1 MAPQA
6 RAASVKAERLLPL
19 IGSRPPDFGVV
30 CRPLMPYAASS
41 DPNPVEAPPQAPG
54 TGAFVALVAVSRLLA
69 VDPEDGLER
78 VTEALVREARAC
90 FGASRVLLA
99 EPVAGRR
106 LRVLAGDPAP
116 GLGHEVRLDDWP
128 GLSDLLDRPVRLMRL
143 DGSRA
148 AEARALLA
156 GNPPGPALLMLLR
169 ERERDTILVLGG
181 LDADHREADP
191 DVAAAFADAGAAAL
205 ARVHAVEEHERQV
218 AQQQALTR
226 AATTLN
232 ETLDLDTVL
241 ARICHEAATILDAE
255 IASVYR
261 GSSTEP
267 QAIAATYGLPP
278 EMVGFTLPVGGGLA
292 GKVALQGRAMLTN
305 DYQRIAGLADSSPFG
320 SFLHAMAAPMRW
332 DGELRGVLSIGY
344 TRPHRLGQDELQ
356 LLETFA
362 ELAAVACANASAHA
376 GLALAAR
383 TDGLTGCLNHAAL
396 HDSLAKEIERS
407 LRHES
412 TPLALVLVDLDHFK
426 QVNEAHGHLVGDEV
440 LRRAGHALR
449 SSLRPYDVAARY
461 GGDEF
466 ALVITETGEEEA
478 CEVARRA
485 LERLAH
491 GIGELMTPGGTAGT
505 AGVAAWAPGLSATEL
520 VARADRALL
529 HAKQEG
535 SRGEAFAFSQVPAH
549 FRPGRFARHD
559 RHLPDP
565 PPMAAPERDFPAR
578 QLDDRLRKRTRQLAA
593 ANALGARLAAM
604 TDVDEIL
611 DAAVDELHRAFGYF
625 CVAMIRLR
633 ADEMVEAAALRGAPF
648 LRLLE
653 RSWSQPRDQGLI
665 GRCLRDR
672 RPVLVPDVTA
682 DPEYVA
688 PPETSVVRAEL
699 VVPLWV
705 GEELWGAIN
714 CEDATAG
721 AFDEEDLLLLQTVA
735 DQVGAAMRSAQL
747 YQRLE
752 QAYLGTAEALAAALE
767 AKDAYTAAHARSIV
781 EQAEAVGRLLGMSED
796 ALRDLRFAAIFHDI
810 GKIAVPESILN
821 KPGPLN
827 GEERRMMEQ
836 HTVVG
841 EQILAPVE
849 FLKNV
854 RRLVRH
860 EHERWDGRGYPD
872 GLAGAAIPLG
882 ARIILACDAFHA
894 MTSDRPY
901 RRAMSVAQAIAE
913 LRRHAGTQFDPDVVD
928 ALLQLLEDP
937 HQPHPPAA

>member
-1 MAPQA
+1 
-6 RAASVKAERLLPL
+6 LPA
-19 IGSRPPDFGVV
+19 GS
-30 CRPLMPYAASS
+30 
-41 DPNPVEAPPQAPG
+41 
-54 TGAFVALVAVSRLLA
+54 GAFVALLSVSRLLA
-69 VDPEDGLER
+69 AAPEEGLGH
-78 VTEALVREARAC
+78 VADALVREARTC
-90 FGASRVLLA
+90 FGASAVLLA
-99 EPVAGRR
+99 EPFADRR

-116 GLGHEVRLDDWP
+116 DLGIHFDLESRP
-128 GLSDLLDRPVRLMRL
+128 GVSELLDRHVRLTRL
-143 DGSRA
+143 DGPRA
-148 AEARALLA
+148 AEVRALLS
-156 GNPPGPALLMLLR
+156 GNPSGPVLLMLLR
-169 ERERDTILVLGG
+169 ERERERDTVLVLGG
-181 LDADHREADP
+181 LDAGHRDVDP

-205 ARVHAVEEHERQV
+205 ARVHAIEEHRQQV

-232 ETLDLDTVL
+232 ASLDLDTVL
-241 ARICHEAATILDAE
+241 ARICQEAATILDAD

-261 GSSTEP
+261 GSSAEP

-278 EMVGFTLPVGGGLA
+278 ETVGYTLPLGGGLA
-292 GKVALQGRAMLTN
+292 GKVAVQGRAMLTN
-305 DYQRIAGLADSSPFG
+305 DYQRIANLPAESPLAHFH
-320 SFLHAMAAPMRW
+320 HAMAAPMRW

-344 TRPHRLGQDELQ
+344 TRPRRLGQDDLR

-407 LRHES
+407 IRHES
-412 TPLALVLVDLDHFK
+412 APLSLVLVDLDHFK

-449 SSLRPYDVAARY
+449 HSLRPYDTAARY

-466 ALVITETGEEEA
+466 ALVVAETGETDAAEI
-478 CEVARRA
+478 ARRA
-485 LERLAH
+485 LERLAE
-491 GIGELMTPGGTAGT
+491 GIGELLPPGGTAGT
-505 AGVAAWAPGLSATEL
+505 AGVAEWSPGVTAVEL

-535 SRGEAFAFSQVPAH
+535 HRGTAFPFSRVPDH
-549 FRPGRFARHD
+549 FRPGRFVRHD
-559 RHLPDP
+559 RGLPEP
-565 PPMAAPERDFPAR
+565 PPMVQLDREFPAT

-604 TDVDEIL
+604 TEVDQIL

-633 ADEMVEAAALRGAPF
+633 DDGMVDAAALRGAPF

-653 RSWSQPRDQGLI
+653 RSWEQPREVGII
-665 GRCLRDR
+665 GRCLRER
-672 RPVLVPDVTA
+672 RPVLVADVTA
-682 DPEYVA
+682 EPEYIG
-688 PPETSVVRAEL
+688 PPETADVLSEL
-699 VVPLWV
+699 VVPLWL
-705 GEELWGAIN
+705 GDQLWGAIN
-714 CEDATAG
+714 VEEKERD

-747 YQRLE
+747 YERLE
-752 QAYLGTAEALAAALE
+752 RAYLGTAEALAAALE
-767 AKDAYTAAHARSIV
+767 AKDAYTAEHARSIV
-781 EQAEAVGRLLGMSED
+781 EQAEAVGRRLGMDEA
-796 ALRDLRFAAIFHDI
+796 ALRDLRFAAVFHDI
-810 GKIAVPESILN
+810 GKIAIPESILN
-821 KPGPLN
+821 KPGPLDDP
-827 GEERRMMEQ
+827 ERAVMER

-849 FLKNV
+849 FLENV

-872 GLAGAAIPLG
+872 GLAGSDIPLG
-882 ARIILACDAFHA
+882 ARVILVCDALHA

-901 RRAMSVAQAIAE
+901 RRAMSETAAIEE
-913 LRRHAGTQFDPDVVD
+913 LRRHAGTQFDPTVVD
-928 ALLQLLEDP
+928 ALLGLLEVDP
-937 HQPHPPAA
+937 DTRQASAA

>member
-1 MAPQA
+1 MTAPI
-6 RAASVKAERLLPL
+6 RTST
-19 IGSRPPDFGVV
+19 
-30 CRPLMPYAASS
+30 
-41 DPNPVEAPPQAPG
+41 DPFFAGGATPVD

-69 VDPEDGLER
+69 VPPEDGEQR
-78 VTEALVREARAC
+78 VAEALVREARTC
-90 FGASRVLLA
+90 FGAGSVLLA
-99 EPVAGRR
+99 EPHAGRR
-106 LRVLAGDPAP
+106 LRVLASDPAQELERIVELDDRP
-116 GLGHEVRLDDWP
+116 GLA
-128 GLSDLLDRPVRLMRL
+128 DLLDRRVRLMRL

-148 AEARALLA
+148 AEVASLLD
-156 GNPPGPALLMLLR
+156 GPPSGPVLLMLLR
-169 ERERDTILVLGG
+169 EGERDTLLVLAG
-181 LDADHREADP
+181 LDADREVEP
-191 DVAAAFADAGAAAL
+191 DVAGAFADAGAAAL
-205 ARVHAVEEHERQV
+205 ARVHALEEHARQV
-218 AQQQALTR
+218 AQQAALTR

-232 ETLDLDTVL
+232 ESLDLDTVL
-241 ARICHEAATILDAE
+241 ARICQEAATILDAE

-267 QAIAATYGLPP
+267 QSIAATYGLPP
-278 EMVGFTLPVGGGLA
+278 ETVGYTLPVGAGLA
-292 GKVALQGRAMLTN
+292 GKVAVQGRAMLTN
-305 DYQRIAGLADSSPFG
+305 DYQRIAGLPAGSPF
-320 SFLHAMAAPMRW
+320 SPFAHAMAAPMRW

-344 TRPHRLGQDELQ
+344 MRPHRLGQDDLH

-407 LRHES
+407 LRHDS
-412 TPLALVLVDLDHFK
+412 APLSLVLVDLDHFK

-449 SSLRPYDVAARY
+449 HSLRPYDIAARY

-466 ALVITETGEEEA
+466 ALVVTETGEDAA
-478 CEVARRA
+478 CEIARRA
-485 LERLAH
+485 LDRLTD
-491 GIGELMTPGGTAGT
+491 GIGELLPAGATAGT
-505 AGVAAWAPGLSATEL
+505 AGVAEWGPGVTVTEL

-535 SRGEAFAFSQVPAH
+535 SRGRAFAFSHVPDH

-559 RHLPDP
+559 RHLPEP
-565 PPMAAPERDFPAR
+565 PPMVTAEQFPAR
-578 QLDDRLRKRTRQLAA
+578 QPDDRLRKRTRQLAA

-604 TDVDEIL
+604 TDVDQIL

-633 ADEMVEAAALRGAPF
+633 GDDMVEAATLRGAPF

-653 RSWSQPRDQGLI
+653 RRWKQPRDAGLI
-665 GRCLRDR
+665 GRCLRER
-672 RPVLVPDVTA
+672 RPVLARDVTA
-682 DPEYVA
+682 EPEYVG
-688 PPETSVVRAEL
+688 PPETTDVRSEL

-714 CEDATAG
+714 VEEREPG

-747 YQRLE
+747 YERLE
-752 QAYLGTAEALAAALE
+752 RAYLGTAEALAAALE
-767 AKDAYTAAHARSIV
+767 AKDAYTAAHGRSIV
-781 EQAEAVGRLLGMSED
+781 EQAEAVGRRLGMRDD
-796 ALRDLRFAAIFHDI
+796 ALRDLRFAAVFHDI
-810 GKIAVPESILN
+810 GKIAVPEAILN
-821 KPGPLN
+821 KPGPLDDA
-827 GEERRMMEQ
+827 ERQVMER
-836 HTVVG
+836 HTIVG

-849 FLKNV
+849 FLENV

-872 GLAGAAIPLG
+872 GLAGPAIPLG
-882 ARIILACDAFHA
+882 ARVILACDAYHA

-901 RRAMSVAQAIAE
+901 RRAMTTAQAVGE

-928 ALLQLLEDP
+928 VLLDVLASDE
-937 HQPHPPAA
+937 PAPASAA

>member
-1 MAPQA
+1 
-6 RAASVKAERLLPL
+6 
-19 IGSRPPDFGVV
+19 
-30 CRPLMPYAASS
+30 
-41 DPNPVEAPPQAPG
+41 
-54 TGAFVALVAVSRLLA
+54 VALVAVSRLLA
-69 VDPEDGLER
+69 VDPEDGLEQ
-78 VTEALVREARAC
+78 VVGALVREARTC

-99 EPVAGRR
+99 EPEPGRR
-106 LRVLAGDPAP
+106 LKVIGGDPAP
-116 GLGHEVRLDDWP
+116 GLESEIDLKERP
-128 GLSDLLDRPVRLMRL
+128 GLSDLLDRRVRLVRL
-143 DGSRA
+143 EGARA
-148 AEARALLA
+148 AEIRPLLE
-156 GNPPGPALLMLLR
+156 GNPAGPALLILLR
-169 ERERDTILVLGG
+169 DRDRDTILVLAGI
-181 LDADHREADP
+181 DEDHQEIDH
-191 DVAAAFADAGAAAL
+191 DVAAAFADAAAAAL
-205 ARVHAVEEHERQV
+205 ARVHAVEEHARQV
-218 AQQQALTR
+218 AQQKALTR

-232 ETLDLDTVL
+232 ESLDLDTVL
-241 ARICHEAATILDAE
+241 TRICHEAATILDAE

-261 GSSTEP
+261 GASTEP
-267 QAIAATYGLPP
+267 QSIAANYGLPP
-278 EMVGFTLPVGGGLA
+278 EAVGYTLPVGGGLA

-305 DYQRIAGLADSSPFG
+305 DYQRISGLPNDSMLSPY
-320 SFLHAMAAPMRW
+320 LHAMAAPMRW
-332 DGELRGVLSIGY
+332 DGQLRGVLSVGY
-344 TRPHRLGQDELQ
+344 TRPRRLGQDDLN

-407 LRHES
+407 MRHES
-412 TPLALVLVDLDHFK
+412 MPLSLVLIDLDNFK

-449 SSLRPYDVAARY
+449 SSLRPYDIAARY

-466 ALVITETGEEEA
+466 ALLVAETDEA
-478 CEVARRA
+478 DAAEIARRA
-485 LERLAH
+485 LERLAE
-491 GIGELMTPGGTAGT
+491 GIGELLPPGGTAGT
-505 AGVAAWAPGLSATEL
+505 AGVAEWTPGLTAVEL

-535 SRGEAFAFSQVPAH
+535 SRGQAFPFSTVPDH

-559 RHLPDP
+559 RGLPEP
-565 PPMAAPERDFPAR
+565 PPMLAAERDFPER

-593 ANALGARLAAM
+593 ANVLGARLAAM
-604 TDVDEIL
+604 TDVDDVLE
-611 DAAVDELHRAFGYF
+611 AAADELHRAFGYF

-633 ADEMVEAAALRGAPF
+633 EDGMVEAAALRGAPF

-653 RSWSQPRDQGLI
+653 RSWSQPRDAGLI

-672 RPVLVPDVTA
+672 RPVLVDDVTA
-682 DPEYVA
+682 EPEYIG
-688 PPETSVVRAEL
+688 PTETADVMSEL

-714 CEDATAG
+714 VEEKERA

-747 YQRLE
+747 YGRLE
-752 QAYLGTAEALAAALE
+752 RAYLGTAEALAAALE

-781 EQAEAVGRLLGMSED
+781 ELAEAVGQRLGMDEE
-796 ALRDLRFAAIFHDI
+796 ALRDLRFGAAFHDI
-810 GKIAVPESILN
+810 GKISVPEAILN
-821 KPGPLN
+821 KPGPLDPH
-827 GEERRMMEQ
+827 ERLVMER
-836 HTVVG
+836 HTIVG

-849 FLKNV
+849 FLENV

-872 GLAGAAIPLG
+872 GLAGPQIPLG
-882 ARIILACDAFHA
+882 ARIILVCDALHA

-901 RRAMSVAQAIAE
+901 RSAMSGEEALEE
-913 LRRHAGTQFDPDVVD
+913 LRRHAGTQFDPAVV
-928 ALLQLLEDP
+928 AAVLELIEDP
-937 HQPHPPAA
+937 DAEQASAA

>member
-1 MAPQA
+1 LPF
-6 RAASVKAERLLPL
+6 AASPE
-19 IGSRPPDFGVV
+19 
-30 CRPLMPYAASS
+30 
-41 DPNPVEAPPQAPG
+41 PNPGDARSQASG

-69 VDPEDGLER
+69 VAPEDGLER
-78 VTEALVREARAC
+78 VGEALVREARTC
-90 FGASRVLLA
+90 FGAGRVLLV
-99 EPVAGRR
+99 EPEAGRR

-116 GLGHEVRLDDWP
+116 GLEHEIRLSERP
-128 GLSDLLDRPVRLMRL
+128 GLADLLDRRVRLMRL
-143 DGSRA
+143 DGARA
-148 AEARALLA
+148 AEVRSLMEGA
-156 GNPPGPALLMLLR
+156 PPGPALLMLLR
-169 ERERDTILVLGG
+169 ERERDTILVLAG
-181 LDADHREADP
+181 LDPERELNQ

-205 ARVHAVEEHERQV
+205 ARVHAVEEHARQV

-232 ETLDLDTVL
+232 ESLDLDTVL
-241 ARICHEAATILDAE
+241 ARICQEAATILDAE

-267 QAIAATYGLPP
+267 QSIAATFGLPP
-278 EMVGFTLPVGGGLA
+278 ETVGYTLPLGAGLA
-292 GKVALQGRAMLTN
+292 GKVAVQGRAMLTN
-305 DYQRIAGLADSSPFG
+305 DYQRIAGLPEASPFNA
-320 SFLHAMAAPMRW
+320 FLHAMAAPMRW

-344 TRPHRLGQDELQ
+344 TRPMRLGQDDLH

-376 GLALAAR
+376 GLAQAAR

-396 HDSLAKEIERS
+396 HDSLAREIERS

-412 TPLALVLVDLDHFK
+412 APLSLVLVDLDHFK

-449 SSLRPYDVAARY
+449 HSLRPYDIAARY

-466 ALVITETGEEEA
+466 ALVVTETGEADA
-478 CEVARRA
+478 CDIARRA
-485 LERLAH
+485 LARLAD
-491 GIGELMTPGGTAGT
+491 GIGELRPPGASAGT
-505 AGVAAWAPGLSATEL
+505 AGVAEWSPGVSVTEL

-535 SRGEAFAFSQVPAH
+535 HRGAAFAFSQVPDH

-559 RHLPDP
+559 RHLPEP
-565 PPMAAPERDFPAR
+565 PPMTPVDRDFPAR

-593 ANALGARLAAM
+593 ANALGARLAPM
-604 TDVDEIL
+604 TDVQEVL
-611 DAAVDELHRAFGYF
+611 EAAVDELHRAFGYF

-633 ADEMVEAAALRGAPF
+633 PDARVEAAALRGAPF

-653 RSWSQPRDQGLI
+653 RHWSQPADEGLI
-665 GRCLRDR
+665 GRCLRER
-672 RPVLVPDVTA
+672 RPVLVHDVTA
-682 DPEYVA
+682 EPEYVG
-688 PPETSVVRAEL
+688 PPETADVRSEL

-705 GEELWGAIN
+705 GDELWGAIN
-714 CEDATAG
+714 VEEREAG

-752 QAYLGTAEALAAALE
+752 RAYLGTAEALAAALE

-781 EQAEAVGRLLGMSED
+781 ELAEEVGRRLGMSED
-796 ALRDLRFAAIFHDI
+796 ALRDLRFGAVFHDI
-810 GKIAVPESILN
+810 GKIAVPEAILN
-821 KPGPLN
+821 KPGPLDAQ
-827 GEERRMMEQ
+827 ERTVMER

-849 FLKNV
+849 FLENV

-860 EHERWDGRGYPD
+860 EHERWDGLGYPD
-872 GLAGAAIPLG
+872 GLAGTDIPLG

-894 MTSDRPY
+894 MTTDRPY
-901 RRAMSVAQAIAE
+901 RRAMTPGQAAEE
-913 LRRHAGTQFDPDVVD
+913 LRRHAGTQFDPDVID
-928 ALLQLLEDP
+928 ALLDVVSAPE
-937 HQPHPPAA
+937 PAMTPAPAPVRDTLT